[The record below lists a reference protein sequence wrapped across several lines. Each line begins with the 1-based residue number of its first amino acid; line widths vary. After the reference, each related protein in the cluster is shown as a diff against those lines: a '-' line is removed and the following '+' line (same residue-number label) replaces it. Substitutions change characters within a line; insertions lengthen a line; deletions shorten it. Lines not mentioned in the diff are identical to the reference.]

1 MIPASDEFVV
11 PMSRPKLLAFAL
23 GSFAFVCGGAWMI
36 RDAAALGWTVEMMI
50 FLPLSLATAAFFGLI
65 GVYAVQRLI
74 RPEPAIVINRQGI
87 VDNASLVSVG
97 FIPWDNILEIQ
108 ETQYNSS
115 VFLGIVPKN
124 LDALLAQQPAWKRML
139 IRANKFLTGFP
150 VAIPQTVLP
159 LTVSD
164 LLSWIE
170 IRSFR

>member
-23 GSFAFVCGGAWMI
+23 GSFAFVCCGAWII
-36 RDAAALGWTVEMMI
+36 RDAAALG
-50 FLPLSLATAAFFGLI
+50 LATAAFFGLI